1 MVVGSVCQSAF
12 LLREKRKRREWEKIY
27 SKPYLT
33 VLLWLSFFP
42 VPTCQ
47 TAERQRENKTY
58 PLWPVHHSTSAMSC
72 HAWALV
78 VSRYH
83 LSSSL
88 SFFIHHYRRLL
99 LRRRQTSASLK
110 GSRWHRMNPDEKAL
124 SLSDCSVVLIRGLL
138 INCHRDQSE
147 GITTYYKPMNGIAT
161 YEHHLTKLWILI
173 LLNGVFHETVSGARL
188 PVTDGDR
195 ERTTLNLKKN

>member
-33 VLLWLSFFP
+33 LLLWPSFFP

-47 TAERQRENKTY
+47 TVERQSENKTY
-58 PLWPVHHSTSAMSC
+58 PLWPVLHFTPAMSC

-78 VSRYH
+78 ASRYH

-99 LRRRQTSASLK
+99 LRWRQTSASLK
-110 GSRWHRMNPDEKAL
+110 GSRWHWMNPDEKAL

-147 GITTYYKPMNGIAT
+147 GITTQPEIYYKPMNRQWIAT
-161 YEHHLTKLWILI
+161 WEHHLTKLWMLI
-173 LLNGVFHETVSGARL
+173 LLNGVFRETVSGARL
-188 PVTDGDR
+188 SVTDG
-195 ERTTLNLKKN
+195 EKKP